1 MPSRITQ
8 PSLPEATYH
17 YLGLFGVRA
26 RQSDFERAEKLFH
39 QALGRVRR
47 AEDIR
52 AALAL
57 DTKRM
62 LPVQLKSPMYER
74 LISLSGR
81 SPRLLR
87 EYAQEMYDFGPE
99 FKPYADDLWDEAKQL
114 DTEN

>member
-1 MPSRITQ
+1 MPSRIT
-8 PSLPEATYH
+8 PPTLPEATYH

-47 AEDIR
+47 PEDIR

-57 DTKRM
+57 DTRRL
-62 LPVQLKSPMYER
+62 LPVQLKSPLYER
-74 LISLSGR
+74 LMSLVGR

-99 FKPYADDLWDEAKQL
+99 FKPYADDLWDEANRL
-114 DTEN
+114 RSA

>member
-1 MPSRITQ
+1 MPSRT
-8 PSLPEATYH
+8 PLPTLPEATYH
-17 YLGLFGVRA
+17 YLGLFSVRA

-39 QALGRVRR
+39 EALGRVRR

-57 DTKRM
+57 DTKRL
-62 LPVQLKSPMYER
+62 LPVQLKSPLYER
-74 LISLSGR
+74 LIALSGR

-99 FKPYADDLWDEAKQL
+99 FKRYADDLWDEANRL
-114 DTEN
+114 ESA